1 MQKDYLGSKARGKTF
16 AYRVNDSIY
25 LNITNR
31 CTNDC
36 TFCLRNNGDT
46 AYGSNSLWLKRE
58 PSPIEVLTQVEEL
71 FFPECNGFVFCGYG
85 EPTERLDPLI
95 AVAKRVKAK
104 YPELSIRVNTNGLSD
119 LINGRDTARDFEGL
133 FDVVSISLN
142 TSDPKIYKEMCRP
155 KFGGGSHMAI
165 IDFALNVKNYV
176 PRVVLSVVDTTITP
190 EDIEMCRG
198 LAEDIGVEFR
208 LREFI

>member
-1 MQKDYLGSKARGKTF
+1 MIITYETGTGL
-16 AYRVNDSIY
+16 YVN
-25 LNITNR
+25 LTNR
-31 CTNDC
+31 CSNACD
-36 TFCLRNNGDT
+36 FCVRS
-46 AYGSNSLWLKRE
+46 YGNTIYGNLWLDRE
-58 PSPIEVLTQVEEL
+58 PTVEEIKESI
-71 FFPECNGFVFCGYG
+71 FARDFSKYTEIVFCGYG
-85 EPTERLDPLI
+85 EPTERLADI
-95 AVAKRVKAK
+95 REICKA
-104 YPELSIRVNTNGLSD
+104 IRERSDITIRINTNGHSD
-119 LINGRDTARDFEGL
+119 LINGRDTAADFEGL
-133 FDVVSISLN
+133 FDIVSISLN

-176 PRVVLSVVDTTITP
+176 PRVVLSVIDTTITP